1 MNVIEIR
8 LVKKDK
14 TLHIYGRQFD
24 EINNFITG
32 IAFANTVT
40 YDKQNIPQMLI

>member
-1 MNVIEIR
+1 MN
-8 LVKKDK
+8 

-40 YDKQNIPQMLI
+40 YDKQNSTPDAYLKIWLVLWVGI